1 MSSCQVGAE
10 MPHAEERER
19 RTMLQAKSRSSIE
32 MMLWGAVCMPNVRDE
47 IISMD
52 RSLFSHEFANML
64 EHFSSTLE
72 DAKVKP
78 EIVEWFLGNQVSIIG
93 SNNVLESIQSCLLKE
108 KERKALKDLSGE
120 LVAAASVGD
129 RDNLVNAMKRCLEKL
144 GEL

>member
-1 MSSCQVGAE
+1 
-10 MPHAEERER
+10 
-19 RTMLQAKSRSSIE
+19 
-32 MMLWGAVCMPNVRDE
+32 MPNARDE

-52 RSLFSHEFANML
+52 RSLFSHEFASML
-64 EHFSSTLE
+64 EKFSSTLE
-72 DAKVKP
+72 EAKVKP
-78 EIVEWFLGNQVSIIG
+78 EIVDWFLGNQVNIIR